1 LSLANALRN
10 GVKGRVLVVDDD
22 KDLGNELERVLQRE
36 QYETVIRQDADAAF
50 QQVLESEF
58 DAVITDLNMKGM
70 TGIELCE
77 RIVQNRPSVP
87 VIVVTGFGSMETAV
101 ATLRAGAFDFLT
113 KPFNREQLCLSLERA
128 LRQRSIETELRALKR
143 VVEEQTKGAPSLF
156 GESSSMKMV
165 VDLIARVAA
174 SDATV
179 LITGE
184 SGTGKEL
191 VARSL
196 HEQSERRAGPLVA
209 INCAAMPE
217 NLLETELFGHE
228 RGAFTDAKQAKKGLF
243 LEASSGT
250 LFLDEVGEMPLGVQ
264 AKLLRALEE
273 RKVRPL
279 GSNREFAFDA
289 RIVAATNRD
298 LEQLIREGK
307 FREDLYYRINIVH
320 LELPPLRARGTDVL
334 QLAQVLLSKLSAR
347 HTKRVVGYTP
357 EVAQKLLSYTW
368 PGNVRELQNSLER
381 AVALAR
387 FEQIVVDDLPPK
399 VRDYQPNYLI
409 FGETVNDAELL
420 TLDELER
427 RYIARV
433 MRIVGGNKVQAT
445 KVLGVDR
452 STLYRK
458 LERYGIDG
466 SVDSSEG

>member
-1 LSLANALRN
+1 LSFTNAREN
-10 GVKGRVLVVDDD
+10 SGRVRVLVVDDD
-22 KDLGNELERVLQRE
+22 KDLGNELARVLQRE

-50 QQVLESEF
+50 QQVLEANF

-128 LRQRSIETELRALKR
+128 LRQRRMETELRTLKR
-143 VVEEQTKGAPSLF
+143 VVEEQAKGESPLL
-156 GESSSMKMV
+156 GESSGMRTV
-165 VDLIARVAA
+165 VELVSRVAT

-196 HEQSERRAGPLVA
+196 HDQSARRDGPLVA

-217 NLLETELFGHE
+217 ALLESELFGHE

-243 LEASSGT
+243 LEAASGT
-250 LFLDEVGEMPLGVQ
+250 LFLDEVGEMPLAVQ

-279 GSNREFAFDA
+279 GSNREFAYDA

-298 LEQLIREGK
+298 LDQLIRERK
-307 FREDLYYRINIVH
+307 FREDLFYRINIVH

-334 QLAQVLLSKLSAR
+334 QLSHILLRKLAAR
-347 HTKRVVGYTP
+347 HTKHVVGYTP

-399 VRDYQPNYLI
+399 VRDYQPNYLV
-409 FGETVNDAELL
+409 FGETVNDGELL

-445 KVLGVDR
+445 KILGVDR

-458 LERYGIDG
+458 LERYGLE
-466 SVDSSEG
+466 DSDV